1 MKIKNLFIISILICS
16 ISSCSNMDGSETQS
30 QTDSTQTVR
39 SDIEKVTG
47 IARIEPEKGLLFVY
61 ANTNGSITKILAE
74 ENQQVAQGSLLL
86 VLDNVIDK
94 ALLEVE
100 ESKISTQSSAIEATK
115 QNEASI
121 KNDLDKA
128 KSDLALNIKLFEAKA
143 ITQQTLNDSKA
154 KREKLSSDYA
164 KAVADK
170 NQQIN
175 KMEEIKANV
184 NYRRKVLEEKQLKT
198 VFAGKVLQWDVHNGD
213 YVTQGQKL
221 GQFAPDGALVAVTEV
236 DELFQDRVKKGMK
249 TEIFSQ
255 LNGEKIATGTVVY
268 VADFLK
274 KKSLFSDDNTVED
287 RRVKEV
293 KIRLD
298 SNSKAIINN
307 KVDCS
312 IYLK

>member
-1 MKIKNLFIISILICS
+1 MKITNLFIISALICF
-16 ISSCSNMDGSETQS
+16 ILSCSYKDGSRTQP

-39 SDIEKVTG
+39 LDIQKVTG
-47 IARIEPEKGLLFVY
+47 VARIEPEKGLLYIY
-61 ANTNGSITKILAE
+61 AKTNGSIAKILAE

-86 VLDNVIDK
+86 VLDNATDR

-100 ESKISTQSSAIEATK
+100 ESKISAQFSAIEAAK
-115 QNEASI
+115 QNEASL

-128 KSDLALNIKLFEAKA
+128 KSDIALNKKLFEAKA
-143 ITQQTLNDSKA
+143 ITEQALNDNKA
-154 KREKLSSDYA
+154 KMEKLSSDYA

-184 NYRRKVLEEKQLKT
+184 NYRRSVLKEKQLKT

-213 YVTQGQKL
+213 YVTQGKKL

-236 DELFQDRVKKGMK
+236 DELFQDKVKKGMK

-268 VADFLK
+268 VANFLK

-293 KIRLD
+293 KVRLD
-298 SNSKAIINN
+298 SNSKAIINS
-307 KVDCS
+307 KVDCV